1 MVWFRGSDQSS
12 VYNDISVFLFLLQV
26 PNDGFM
32 NDAILGRL
40 RDDNIEVVTAA
51 LEAGSVSFIV
61 FILDLKGGLN
71 KLLQL
76 KDFLY

>member
-1 MVWFRGSDQSS
+1 MVWFRGLDQSS

-26 PNDGFM
+26 PDDGFM

-76 KDFLY
+76 KDFLF